1 MQFRSFFQC
10 CLKVALMLVVCFRA
24 EAQTVTGGV
33 NGIVTDPSGAVIPNA
48 HAVATNIDTGVTTGA
63 TTNNDGIYYI
73 RFLQIGTYKVA
84 VSAPGFGTVTY
95 GPFTIETD
103 QDAKIDSKLALE
115 NSLQNVS
122 VSADIAPLLNTEN
135 AVLSSTF
142 DTRAIDNLP
151 MVGRNIDSVMMFMP
165 GAVSTAANNFTS
177 GAMDGGSYAA
187 GASINS
193 NRVSTNKYIL
203 DGMDVSE
210 TSADG
215 TLYFGGGYVPS
226 TDAVSQVQV
235 ISANAP
241 AEYGN
246 VLGGDVLY
254 QTKSGTNHFHG
265 SLFSFVQN
273 QLLDANSWG
282 NKQGSTIIPRNP
294 FDRNVF
300 GGTIGGPIF
309 KDRLF
314 FFGDY
319 QGQRYHSGGS
329 GSASVLT
336 ELMRT
341 GDFTELLNPGI
352 MCDQPGTQ
360 CTNANLIKLY
370 DAATPGTPAIMGPKN
385 GVLTQN
391 VLPASLMTNP
401 AMTYLLAHPALY
413 PHANRAP
420 TATNSP
426 FAGNY
431 VGPTSSS
438 QQADQ
443 FDVKVDWKASQK
455 DSMFARFSYENQ
467 LSRSLNVLPIAFA
480 GAPSGPIRG
489 AAVNW
494 VHSIN
499 SAMVNEF
506 RAGYTRIQ
514 YNGAALY
521 DPTGVFGLNGDS
533 ILGIGANNPFNQ
545 KIAGFSALNFGGTT
559 LGNADEGATNFTDN
573 TFLYS
578 ENFTWLK
585 DRHTFKM
592 GVQFDRQQQNNFFA
606 GNQGA
611 LGTFYFTGSG
621 TAQYTTPGLDAEGFS
636 TGYGAADLLTDRAGT
651 QYVGDVTGPVGMR
664 QWRDAYFFQDDWKA
678 TSNLTLNLGI
688 RYEYNQPIYEVN
700 NKMSTIDPNNPSV
713 ILIAGTAAAREA
725 GYGRGLVDPFYGGV
739 MPRIGF
745 AYSLTSRLVVRG
757 GYGAQSFME
766 GTGSNLRMTT
776 NLPFQTT
783 TELNGVAP
791 GVGGTENPGSF
802 FKLENGF
809 GSANVATSNVFN
821 IWDKHI
827 KPAFVN
833 IYSLTTE
840 FQVSNTASLQLGY
853 VGEGTQHLTVP
864 TYANQ
869 LHNACILGGVVQNAN
884 TTAPSAAC
892 LGQAPA
898 PFYSTPGIGYNG
910 TIQDTASNGASAYDA
925 LQATFRQRLWRG
937 LQYTVNYTW
946 GHGMTN
952 STGFYPVYDV
962 ESAGNYAQN
971 AYDLHSEWGPTG
983 DDVRHS
989 INWNM
994 VYDLPFG
1001 RGRQFGGNVPLVVD
1015 EILGGWRIGMT
1026 GLGYT
1031 GFPATIVATDNAEVN
1046 NGAQYANHY
1055 RSMKIVHRSMA
1066 QWFGTDPSA
1075 TPCITV
1081 GVDNGVCAY
1090 GQTAEGT
1097 FGTAHPDSE
1106 RAPGYENYGA
1116 SVIKDFTLWHEHQIN
1131 FRVDAD
1137 NLFNS
1142 AYWGDPN
1149 NSAGQP
1155 NFGQITYVRSNPRNL
1170 QVALKYHF

>member
-1 MQFRSFFQC
+1 MA
-10 CLKVALMLVVCFRA
+10 VLMSVVCFKVD
-24 EAQTVTGGV
+24 AQTVTGGV

-48 HAVATNIDTGVTTGA
+48 RVVATNIDTGVATQT
-63 TTNNDGIYYI
+63 TTNNDGIYHI
-73 RFLQIGTYKVA
+73 RFLQIGTYNVA
-84 VSAPGFGTVTY
+84 VSAPGFGTATY

-115 NSLQNVS
+115 NSQQNVN
-122 VSADIAPLLNTEN
+122 VTADIAPLLNTEN

-165 GAVSTAANNFTS
+165 GAITTAANNFTS

-187 GASINS
+187 GVSVNS

-226 TDAVSQVQV
+226 VDALSQVQV

-254 QTKSGTNHFHG
+254 QTKSGTNRFHG
-265 SLFSFVQN
+265 SLFSFIQN

-294 FDRNVF
+294 FTRNVF
-300 GGTIGGPIF
+300 GGTIGGPVF
-309 KDRLF
+309 KDKLF

-336 ELMRT
+336 DLMRT

-370 DAATPGTPAIMGPKN
+370 DAGTPGTPAIMGLKN

-391 VLPASLMTNP
+391 VLPSSMPANP
-401 AMTYLLAHPALY
+401 AMTYLLAHPELY

-438 QQADQ
+438 QNADQ
-443 FDVKVDWKASQK
+443 FDVRVDWKVSQK
-455 DSMFARFSYENQ
+455 DSMFARVSYENQ
-467 LSRSLNVLPIAFA
+467 ISRSLNVLPIAFA

-489 AAVNW
+489 TAVNW
-494 VHSIN
+494 VHSFN

-514 YNGAALY
+514 YNGATLY
-521 DPTGVFGLNGDS
+521 DSTGVFGLNGDS

-573 TFLYS
+573 TFLYGDD
-578 ENFTWLK
+578 FTWLK

-621 TAQYTTPGLDAEGFS
+621 TEQYTTPGLDAQGFS
-636 TGYGAADLLTDRAGT
+636 TGYGPADLLLDRAGSE
-651 QYVGDVTGPVGMR
+651 YVGDVVGPVGMR
-664 QWRDAYFFQDDWKA
+664 QWRDAYFFQDDWKV
-678 TSNLTLNLGI
+678 TGNLTLNLGI

-713 ILIAGTAAAREA
+713 ILIAGTTAAREA
-725 GYGRGLVDPFYGGV
+725 GYGRGLVDPFYGSV

-745 AYSLTSRLVVRG
+745 AYSVTPRFVVRG

-783 TELNGVAP
+783 TQLNGVVP

-802 FKLENGF
+802 FKVENGF
-809 GSANVATSNVFN
+809 GAANVTTSNVFN
-821 IWDKHI
+821 IWDK
-827 KPAFVN
+827 N
-833 IYSLTTE
+833 I
-840 FQVSNTASLQLGY
+840 
-853 VGEGTQHLTVP
+853 TVP
-864 TYANQ
+864 A
-869 LHNACILGGVVQNAN
+869 HNICN
-884 TTAPSAAC
+884 
-892 LGQAPA
+892 
-898 PFYSTPGIGYNG
+898 IGRY
-910 TIQDTASNGASAYDA
+910 
-925 LQATFRQRLWRG
+925 F
-937 LQYTVNYTW
+937 
-946 GHGMTN
+946 
-952 STGFYPVYDV
+952 
-962 ESAGNYAQN
+962 
-971 AYDLHSEWGPTG
+971 
-983 DDVRHS
+983 
-989 INWNM
+989 
-994 VYDLPFG
+994 
-1001 RGRQFGGNVPLVVD
+1001 
-1015 EILGGWRIGMT
+1015 
-1026 GLGYT
+1026 
-1031 GFPATIVATDNAEVN
+1031 
-1046 NGAQYANHY
+1046 
-1055 RSMKIVHRSMA
+1055 
-1066 QWFGTDPSA
+1066 
-1075 TPCITV
+1075 
-1081 GVDNGVCAY
+1081 
-1090 GQTAEGT
+1090 
-1097 FGTAHPDSE
+1097 
-1106 RAPGYENYGA
+1106 
-1116 SVIKDFTLWHEHQIN
+1116 SV
-1131 FRVDAD
+1131 
-1137 NLFNS
+1137 
-1142 AYWGDPN
+1142 
-1149 NSAGQP
+1149 
-1155 NFGQITYVRSNPRNL
+1155 
-1170 QVALKYHF
+1170 